1 MKRLVKKLART
12 LWLISSAIRMPIIH
26 KFDQHM
32 MQLLHAS
39 YRPSEV
45 PPDLEL
51 ALSSVVRELARLQMQ
66 IETLQQQVDDL
77 QLSGREGARPERR
90 LSVVG
95 EIG

>member
-1 MKRLVKKLART
+1 MKRLVKKLGRT
-12 LWLISSAIRMPIIH
+12 LWSISSAIRMPIVR
-26 KFDQHM
+26 KFDEHM
-32 MQLLHAS
+32 MQLLRAS

-66 IETLQQQVDDL
+66 IEILQQQVDDL
-77 QLSGREGARPERR
+77 QLSGRERAQSERR

-95 EIG
+95 EI